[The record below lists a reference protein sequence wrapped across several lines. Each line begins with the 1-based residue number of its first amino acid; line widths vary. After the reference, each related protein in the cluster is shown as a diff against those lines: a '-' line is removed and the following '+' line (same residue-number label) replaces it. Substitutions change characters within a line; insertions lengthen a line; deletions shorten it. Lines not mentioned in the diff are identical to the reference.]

1 MMKMK
6 IDRYSES
13 MEDYLEMINM
23 LGGEN
28 VRSVDIATHMQVSK
42 ASVNRAVNA
51 LIDKGLVNK
60 APYGEISLTL
70 LGKATS
76 EAVLHKHTVIRQFLI
91 DILEVPQAVA
101 DIEACGIEHNI
112 GEDTLKRLET
122 WVRNI
127 DVQKKR
133 SRLNHR
139 LRFL

>member
-1 MMKMK
+1 MK

-91 DILEVPQAVA
+91 EILEVPQAVA
-101 DIEACGIEHNI
+101 DIEACGIEHKI

-122 WVRNI
+122 WV
-127 DVQKKR
+127 QKILMSKKNEPTEP
-133 SRLNHR
+133 S
-139 LRFL
+139 LRFI